1 MEKILL
7 IEDDADIRE
16 MLIDYLSGDGYEITA
31 YADGVSVGTDII
43 DYALALVDL
52 MLPKSNGFELIKKI
66 REISTIPIIIITAKN
81 SDHDKARGLSLG
93 ADDYVTK
100 PFSIVELSARIKAN
114 IRRVA
119 MYDVQTPTENVIRL
133 KDLQIDLSAHIVK
146 RGTDFIDLTRT
157 EFDILV
163 YLSKNRNRALS
174 KEAIYQKIWK
184 EPYYG
189 NENVLNTHMNRLR
202 NKLKNGDGEYIKTL
216 WGIGYKIMEE
226 RGIQDFKII
235 DDGQIHIF
243 DLTYDTSCF
252 AALFVQNGLR
262 LYQID
267 VVKKTL
273 EEYFFEVAGGNGC
286 SY

>member
-31 YADGVSVGTDII
+31 YADGVSVGVFTDIT
-43 DYALALVDL
+43 DYSLALVDL

-81 SDHDKARGLSLG
+81 NDHDKARGLSMG

-119 MYDVQTPTENVIRL
+119 MYDVQTPTENIIQL

-163 YLSKNRNRALS
+163 YLLKNRNRALS
-174 KEAIYQKIWK
+174 KESIYQKIWK

-216 WGIGYKIMEE
+216 WGIGYKIME
-226 RGIQDFKII
+226 D
-235 DDGQIHIF
+235 
-243 DLTYDTSCF
+243 
-252 AALFVQNGLR
+252 
-262 LYQID
+262 
-267 VVKKTL
+267 
-273 EEYFFEVAGGNGC
+273 
-286 SY
+286 

>member
-16 MLIDYLSGDGYEITA
+16 MLIDYLSGDGYQITV
-31 YADGVSVGTDII
+31 YADEVSVWAFTDIT
-43 DYALALVDL
+43 DYSLALVDL
-52 MLPKSNGFELIKKI
+52 MLPQSNGFELIKKI

-119 MYDVQTPTENVIRL
+119 MYDVQTPTENIIQL

-163 YLSKNRNRALS
+163 YLLKNRNRALS
-174 KEAIYQKIWK
+174 KESIYQKIWK

-216 WGIGYKIMEE
+216 WGIGYKIME
-226 RGIQDFKII
+226 D
-235 DDGQIHIF
+235 
-243 DLTYDTSCF
+243 
-252 AALFVQNGLR
+252 
-262 LYQID
+262 
-267 VVKKTL
+267 
-273 EEYFFEVAGGNGC
+273 
-286 SY
+286 

>member
-7 IEDDADIRE
+7 IEDDSDIRE

-31 YADGVSVGTDII
+31 YVDGISFESDTDIM
-43 DYALALVDL
+43 DYALVLVDL
-52 MLPKSNGFELIKKI
+52 MLPTTNGFDLIKKI

-119 MYDVQTPTENVIRL
+119 MYDVQTPAENIIQL
-133 KDLQIDLSAHIVK
+133 KDLQINLSAHIVK

-174 KEAIYQKIWK
+174 KENIYQKIWK

-202 NKLKNGDGEYIKTL
+202 NKLKNGDIEYIKTL
-216 WGIGYKIMEE
+216 WGIGYKIME
-226 RGIQDFKII
+226 D
-235 DDGQIHIF
+235 
-243 DLTYDTSCF
+243 
-252 AALFVQNGLR
+252 
-262 LYQID
+262 
-267 VVKKTL
+267 
-273 EEYFFEVAGGNGC
+273 
-286 SY
+286 

>member
-31 YADGVSVGTDII
+31 YADGVSVGVFTDIT
-43 DYALALVDL
+43 DYSLALVDL
-52 MLPKSNGFELIKKI
+52 MLPQSNGFELIKKI
-66 REISTIPIIIITAKN
+66 REISTLPIIIITAKN
-81 SDHDKARGLSLG
+81 NDHDKARGLSMG

-119 MYDVQTPTENVIRL
+119 IYDVQTPTENVIHL

-163 YLSKNRNRALS
+163 YLLKNRNRALS
-174 KEAIYQKIWK
+174 KESIYQKIWK

-202 NKLKNGDGEYIKTL
+202 NKLKNGDNEYIKTL
-216 WGIGYKIMEE
+216 WGIGYKIME
-226 RGIQDFKII
+226 D
-235 DDGQIHIF
+235 
-243 DLTYDTSCF
+243 
-252 AALFVQNGLR
+252 
-262 LYQID
+262 
-267 VVKKTL
+267 
-273 EEYFFEVAGGNGC
+273 
-286 SY
+286 

>member
-1 MEKILL
+1 MYQIWRKFYMEKILL

-31 YADGVSVGTDII
+31 YADGVSVGVFTDIT
-43 DYALALVDL
+43 DYSLALVDL
-52 MLPKSNGFELIKKI
+52 MLPQSNGFELIKKI
-66 REISTIPIIIITAKN
+66 REINTLPIIIITAKN
-81 SDHDKARGLSLG
+81 NDHDKARGLSMG

-119 MYDVQTPTENVIRL
+119 IYDVQTPTENVIHL

-174 KEAIYQKIWK
+174 KESIYQKIWK

-216 WGIGYKIMEE
+216 WGIGYKIME
-226 RGIQDFKII
+226 D
-235 DDGQIHIF
+235 
-243 DLTYDTSCF
+243 
-252 AALFVQNGLR
+252 
-262 LYQID
+262 
-267 VVKKTL
+267 
-273 EEYFFEVAGGNGC
+273 
-286 SY
+286 

>member
-1 MEKILL
+1 MEKVLL

-31 YADGVSVGTDII
+31 YADGVSVGVFTDIT
-43 DYALALVDL
+43 DYSLALVDL
-52 MLPKSNGFELIKKI
+52 MLPQSNGFELIKKI
-66 REISTIPIIIITAKN
+66 REISTLPIIIITAKN
-81 SDHDKARGLSLG
+81 NDHDKARGLSMG

-119 MYDVQTPTENVIRL
+119 IYDVQTPTENVIHL

-174 KEAIYQKIWK
+174 KESIYQKIWK

-216 WGIGYKIMEE
+216 WGIGYKIME
-226 RGIQDFKII
+226 D
-235 DDGQIHIF
+235 
-243 DLTYDTSCF
+243 
-252 AALFVQNGLR
+252 
-262 LYQID
+262 
-267 VVKKTL
+267 
-273 EEYFFEVAGGNGC
+273 
-286 SY
+286 

>member
-1 MEKILL
+1 MYQIWREFYMEKILL

-31 YADGVSVGTDII
+31 YADGVSVWAFTDIT
-43 DYALALVDL
+43 DYSLALVDL

-81 SDHDKARGLSLG
+81 SDHDKSRGLSLG

-119 MYDVQTPTENVIRL
+119 MYDVQTPTENIIQL

-163 YLSKNRNRALS
+163 YLLKNRNRALS
-174 KEAIYQKIWK
+174 KESIYQKIWK

-216 WGIGYKIMEE
+216 WGIGYKIME
-226 RGIQDFKII
+226 D
-235 DDGQIHIF
+235 
-243 DLTYDTSCF
+243 
-252 AALFVQNGLR
+252 
-262 LYQID
+262 
-267 VVKKTL
+267 
-273 EEYFFEVAGGNGC
+273 
-286 SY
+286 

>member
-1 MEKILL
+1 
-7 IEDDADIRE
+7 

-31 YADGVSVGTDII
+31 YADGVSVGVFTDIT
-43 DYALALVDL
+43 DYSLALVDL
-52 MLPKSNGFELIKKI
+52 MLPQSNGFELIKKI
-66 REISTIPIIIITAKN
+66 REISTLPIIIITAKN
-81 SDHDKARGLSLG
+81 NDHDKARGLSMG

-119 MYDVQTPTENVIRL
+119 MYDVQTPTENVIHL

-174 KEAIYQKIWK
+174 KESIYQKIWK

-189 NENVLNTHMNRLR
+189 NENILNTHMNRLR
-202 NKLKNGDGEYIKTL
+202 NKLKNGDNEYIKTL
-216 WGIGYKIMEE
+216 WGIGYKIME
-226 RGIQDFKII
+226 D
-235 DDGQIHIF
+235 
-243 DLTYDTSCF
+243 
-252 AALFVQNGLR
+252 
-262 LYQID
+262 
-267 VVKKTL
+267 
-273 EEYFFEVAGGNGC
+273 
-286 SY
+286 

>member
-1 MEKILL
+1 MYQIWRKFYMEKILL

-16 MLIDYLSGDGYEITA
+16 MLIDYLSGDGYQITV
-31 YADGVSVGTDII
+31 YADEVSVWAFTDIT
-43 DYALALVDL
+43 DYSLALVDL

-81 SDHDKARGLSLG
+81 SDHDKSRGLSLG

-119 MYDVQTPTENVIRL
+119 MYDVQTPTENIIQL

-163 YLSKNRNRALS
+163 YLLKNRNRALS
-174 KEAIYQKIWK
+174 KESIYQKIWK

-216 WGIGYKIMEE
+216 WGIGYKIME
-226 RGIQDFKII
+226 D
-235 DDGQIHIF
+235 
-243 DLTYDTSCF
+243 
-252 AALFVQNGLR
+252 
-262 LYQID
+262 
-267 VVKKTL
+267 
-273 EEYFFEVAGGNGC
+273 
-286 SY
+286 

>member
-1 MEKILL
+1 MYQIWREFYMEKILL

-31 YADGVSVGTDII
+31 YADGVSVGIFTDIT
-43 DYALALVDL
+43 DYSLALVDL
-52 MLPKSNGFELIKKI
+52 MLPQINGFELIKKI

-81 SDHDKARGLSLG
+81 SDHDKSRGLSMG

-119 MYDVQTPTENVIRL
+119 MYDVQTPTENIIQL

-174 KEAIYQKIWK
+174 KESIYQKIWK

-216 WGIGYKIMEE
+216 WGIGYKIME
-226 RGIQDFKII
+226 D
-235 DDGQIHIF
+235 
-243 DLTYDTSCF
+243 
-252 AALFVQNGLR
+252 
-262 LYQID
+262 
-267 VVKKTL
+267 
-273 EEYFFEVAGGNGC
+273 
-286 SY
+286 

>member
-1 MEKILL
+1 MYQIWREFYMEKILL

-31 YADGVSVGTDII
+31 YADGVSVWAFTDIT
-43 DYALALVDL
+43 DYSLALVDL

-81 SDHDKARGLSLG
+81 SDHDKARGLSMG

-119 MYDVQTPTENVIRL
+119 MYDVQTPTENIIQL

-163 YLSKNRNRALS
+163 YLLKNRNRALS
-174 KEAIYQKIWK
+174 KESIYQKIWK

-216 WGIGYKIMEE
+216 WGIGYKIME
-226 RGIQDFKII
+226 D
-235 DDGQIHIF
+235 
-243 DLTYDTSCF
+243 
-252 AALFVQNGLR
+252 
-262 LYQID
+262 
-267 VVKKTL
+267 
-273 EEYFFEVAGGNGC
+273 
-286 SY
+286 

>member
-31 YADGVSVGTDII
+31 YADGVSVWAFTDIT
-43 DYALALVDL
+43 DYSLALVDL
-52 MLPKSNGFELIKKI
+52 MLPQSNGFELIKKI

-81 SDHDKARGLSLG
+81 SDHDKARGLSMG

-119 MYDVQTPTENVIRL
+119 IYDVQTPTENVIHL

-174 KEAIYQKIWK
+174 KESIYQKIWK

-202 NKLKNGDGEYIKTL
+202 NKLKNGDNEYIKTL
-216 WGIGYKIMEE
+216 WGIGYKIME
-226 RGIQDFKII
+226 D
-235 DDGQIHIF
+235 
-243 DLTYDTSCF
+243 
-252 AALFVQNGLR
+252 
-262 LYQID
+262 
-267 VVKKTL
+267 
-273 EEYFFEVAGGNGC
+273 
-286 SY
+286 

>member
-31 YADGVSVGTDII
+31 YADGVSVWAFTDIT
-43 DYALALVDL
+43 DYSLALVDL

-81 SDHDKARGLSLG
+81 SDHDKSRGLSLG

-119 MYDVQTPTENVIRL
+119 MYDVQTPTENIIQL

-163 YLSKNRNRALS
+163 YLLKNRNRALS
-174 KEAIYQKIWK
+174 KESIYQKIWK

-202 NKLKNGDGEYIKTL
+202 NKLKIGDNEYIKTL
-216 WGIGYKIMEE
+216 WGIGYKIME
-226 RGIQDFKII
+226 D
-235 DDGQIHIF
+235 
-243 DLTYDTSCF
+243 
-252 AALFVQNGLR
+252 
-262 LYQID
+262 
-267 VVKKTL
+267 
-273 EEYFFEVAGGNGC
+273 
-286 SY
+286 

>member
-1 MEKILL
+1 MYQIWRKFYMEKILL

-31 YADGVSVGTDII
+31 YADGVSVGVFTDIT
-43 DYALALVDL
+43 DYSLALVDL
-52 MLPKSNGFELIKKI
+52 MLPQSNGFELIKKI
-66 REISTIPIIIITAKN
+66 REISTLPIIIITAKN
-81 SDHDKARGLSLG
+81 NDHDKARGLSMG

-119 MYDVQTPTENVIRL
+119 IYDVQTPTENIIQL

-174 KEAIYQKIWK
+174 KESIYQKIWK

-202 NKLKNGDGEYIKTL
+202 NKLKNGDGKYIKTL
-216 WGIGYKIMEE
+216 WGIGYKIME
-226 RGIQDFKII
+226 D
-235 DDGQIHIF
+235 
-243 DLTYDTSCF
+243 
-252 AALFVQNGLR
+252 
-262 LYQID
+262 
-267 VVKKTL
+267 
-273 EEYFFEVAGGNGC
+273 
-286 SY
+286 

>member
-31 YADGVSVGTDII
+31 YADGVSVGVFTDIT
-43 DYALALVDL
+43 DYSLALVDL
-52 MLPKSNGFELIKKI
+52 MLPQSNGFELIKKI
-66 REISTIPIIIITAKN
+66 REISTLPIIIITAKN
-81 SDHDKARGLSLG
+81 NDHDKARGLSMG

-119 MYDVQTPTENVIRL
+119 IYDVQTPTENVIHL

-174 KEAIYQKIWK
+174 KESIYQKIWK

-202 NKLKNGDGEYIKTL
+202 NKLKNGDNEYIKTL
-216 WGIGYKIMEE
+216 WGIGYKIM
-226 RGIQDFKII
+226 
-235 DDGQIHIF
+235 DD
-243 DLTYDTSCF
+243 
-252 AALFVQNGLR
+252 
-262 LYQID
+262 
-267 VVKKTL
+267 
-273 EEYFFEVAGGNGC
+273 
-286 SY
+286 

>member
-1 MEKILL
+1 MYQIWRKFYMEKILL

-31 YADGVSVGTDII
+31 YADGVSVGIFTDIT
-43 DYALALVDL
+43 DYSLALVDL
-52 MLPKSNGFELIKKI
+52 MLPQINGFELIKKI

-81 SDHDKARGLSLG
+81 SDHDKARGLSMG

-119 MYDVQTPTENVIRL
+119 MYDVQTPTENIIQL

-163 YLSKNRNRALS
+163 YLLKNRNRALS
-174 KEAIYQKIWK
+174 KESIYQKIWK

-216 WGIGYKIMEE
+216 WGIGYKIME
-226 RGIQDFKII
+226 D
-235 DDGQIHIF
+235 
-243 DLTYDTSCF
+243 
-252 AALFVQNGLR
+252 
-262 LYQID
+262 
-267 VVKKTL
+267 
-273 EEYFFEVAGGNGC
+273 
-286 SY
+286 

>member
-31 YADGVSVGTDII
+31 YADGVSVGVFTDIT
-43 DYALALVDL
+43 DYSLALVDL
-52 MLPKSNGFELIKKI
+52 MLPQINGFELIKKI
-66 REISTIPIIIITAKN
+66 REISTLPIIIITAKN
-81 SDHDKARGLSLG
+81 NDHDKARGLSMG

-119 MYDVQTPTENVIRL
+119 IYDVQMPTENVIHL

-174 KEAIYQKIWK
+174 KESIYQKIWK

-189 NENVLNTHMNRLR
+189 NENILNTHMNRLR
-202 NKLKNGDGEYIKTL
+202 NKLKNGDNEYIKTL
-216 WGIGYKIMEE
+216 WGIGYKIME
-226 RGIQDFKII
+226 D
-235 DDGQIHIF
+235 
-243 DLTYDTSCF
+243 
-252 AALFVQNGLR
+252 
-262 LYQID
+262 
-267 VVKKTL
+267 
-273 EEYFFEVAGGNGC
+273 
-286 SY
+286 

>member
-1 MEKILL
+1 MVQYIRYGGNLIWRKFDMRKILI

-16 MLIDYLSGDGYEITA
+16 MLIDYLNGDGYEITT
-31 YADGVSVGTDII
+31 YSDGVSFETDIDI
-43 DYALALVDL
+43 TDYALALVDL
-52 MLPKSNGFELIKKI
+52 MLPKINGFELIKKI

-114 IRRVA
+114 IRRVT
-119 MYDVQTPTENVIRL
+119 MYDAQTQAENVIQL

-174 KEAIYQKIWK
+174 KESIYQKIWK

-202 NKLKNGDGEYIKTL
+202 NKLKNGDEEYIKTI
-216 WGIGYKIMEE
+216 WGIGYKIMEDE
-226 RGIQDFKII
+226 KG
-235 DDGQIHIF
+235 
-243 DLTYDTSCF
+243 
-252 AALFVQNGLR
+252 
-262 LYQID
+262 
-267 VVKKTL
+267 
-273 EEYFFEVAGGNGC
+273 
-286 SY
+286 

>member
-31 YADGVSVGTDII
+31 YADGVSVWAFTDIT
-43 DYALALVDL
+43 DYSLALVDL
-52 MLPKSNGFELIKKI
+52 MLPQINGFELIKKI

-81 SDHDKARGLSLG
+81 SDHDKARGLSMG

-119 MYDVQTPTENVIRL
+119 MYDVQTPTENIIQL

-163 YLSKNRNRALS
+163 YLLKNRNRALS
-174 KEAIYQKIWK
+174 KESIYQKIWK

-216 WGIGYKIMEE
+216 WGIGYKIME
-226 RGIQDFKII
+226 D
-235 DDGQIHIF
+235 
-243 DLTYDTSCF
+243 
-252 AALFVQNGLR
+252 
-262 LYQID
+262 
-267 VVKKTL
+267 
-273 EEYFFEVAGGNGC
+273 
-286 SY
+286 

>member
-31 YADGVSVGTDII
+31 YADGVSVGIFTDIT
-43 DYALALVDL
+43 DYSLALVDL

-81 SDHDKARGLSLG
+81 SDHDKSRGLSLG

-119 MYDVQTPTENVIRL
+119 MYDVQTPTENIIQL

-163 YLSKNRNRALS
+163 YLLKNRNRALS
-174 KEAIYQKIWK
+174 KESIYQKIWK

-216 WGIGYKIMEE
+216 WGIGYKIME
-226 RGIQDFKII
+226 D
-235 DDGQIHIF
+235 
-243 DLTYDTSCF
+243 
-252 AALFVQNGLR
+252 
-262 LYQID
+262 
-267 VVKKTL
+267 
-273 EEYFFEVAGGNGC
+273 
-286 SY
+286 

>member
-31 YADGVSVGTDII
+31 YADGVSVGVFTDIT
-43 DYALALVDL
+43 DYSLALVDL

-81 SDHDKARGLSLG
+81 NDHDKARGLSMG

-119 MYDVQTPTENVIRL
+119 MYDVQTPTENIIQL

-163 YLSKNRNRALS
+163 YLLKNRNRALS
-174 KEAIYQKIWK
+174 KESIYQKIWK

-202 NKLKNGDGEYIKTL
+202 NKLKNGDEEYIKTL
-216 WGIGYKIMEE
+216 WGIGYKIME
-226 RGIQDFKII
+226 D
-235 DDGQIHIF
+235 
-243 DLTYDTSCF
+243 
-252 AALFVQNGLR
+252 
-262 LYQID
+262 
-267 VVKKTL
+267 
-273 EEYFFEVAGGNGC
+273 
-286 SY
+286 

>member
-1 MEKILL
+1 MYQIWREFYMEKILL

-31 YADGVSVGTDII
+31 YADGVSVWAFTDIT
-43 DYALALVDL
+43 DYSLALVDL

-81 SDHDKARGLSLG
+81 SDHDKSRGLSLG

-119 MYDVQTPTENVIRL
+119 MYDVQTPTENIIQL

-174 KEAIYQKIWK
+174 KESIYQKIWK

-202 NKLKNGDGEYIKTL
+202 NKLKNGDGKYIKTL
-216 WGIGYKIMEE
+216 WGIGYKIME
-226 RGIQDFKII
+226 D
-235 DDGQIHIF
+235 
-243 DLTYDTSCF
+243 
-252 AALFVQNGLR
+252 
-262 LYQID
+262 
-267 VVKKTL
+267 
-273 EEYFFEVAGGNGC
+273 
-286 SY
+286 

>member
-31 YADGVSVGTDII
+31 YADGVSVGVFTDIT
-43 DYALALVDL
+43 DYSLALVDL
-52 MLPKSNGFELIKKI
+52 MLPQSNGFELIKKI
-66 REISTIPIIIITAKN
+66 REISTLPIIIITAKN

-119 MYDVQTPTENVIRL
+119 MYDVQTPTENIIQL

-174 KEAIYQKIWK
+174 KESIYQKIWK

-202 NKLKNGDGEYIKTL
+202 TKLKNGDSEYIKTL
-216 WGIGYKIMEE
+216 WGIGYKIME
-226 RGIQDFKII
+226 D
-235 DDGQIHIF
+235 
-243 DLTYDTSCF
+243 
-252 AALFVQNGLR
+252 
-262 LYQID
+262 
-267 VVKKTL
+267 
-273 EEYFFEVAGGNGC
+273 
-286 SY
+286 

>member
-1 MEKILL
+1 MYQIWRKFYMEKILL

-31 YADGVSVGTDII
+31 YADGVSVGIFTDIT
-43 DYALALVDL
+43 DYSLALVDL

-81 SDHDKARGLSLG
+81 SDHDKSRGLSLG

-119 MYDVQTPTENVIRL
+119 MYDVQTPTENIIQL

-163 YLSKNRNRALS
+163 YLLKNRNRALS
-174 KEAIYQKIWK
+174 KESIYQKIWK

-216 WGIGYKIMEE
+216 WGIGYKIME
-226 RGIQDFKII
+226 D
-235 DDGQIHIF
+235 
-243 DLTYDTSCF
+243 
-252 AALFVQNGLR
+252 
-262 LYQID
+262 
-267 VVKKTL
+267 
-273 EEYFFEVAGGNGC
+273 
-286 SY
+286 

>member
-16 MLIDYLSGDGYEITA
+16 MLIDYLSGEGYQITA
-31 YADGVSVGTDII
+31 YADGVSVGVFTDIT
-43 DYALALVDL
+43 DYSLALVDL
-52 MLPKSNGFELIKKI
+52 MLPQSNGFELIKKI
-66 REISTIPIIIITAKN
+66 REISTLPIIIITAKN
-81 SDHDKARGLSLG
+81 NDHDKARGLSMG

-119 MYDVQTPTENVIRL
+119 IYDVQMPTENVIHL

-174 KEAIYQKIWK
+174 KESIYQKIWK

-202 NKLKNGDGEYIKTL
+202 NKLKNGDNEYIKTL
-216 WGIGYKIMEE
+216 WGIGYKIME
-226 RGIQDFKII
+226 D
-235 DDGQIHIF
+235 
-243 DLTYDTSCF
+243 
-252 AALFVQNGLR
+252 
-262 LYQID
+262 
-267 VVKKTL
+267 
-273 EEYFFEVAGGNGC
+273 
-286 SY
+286 

>member
-16 MLIDYLSGDGYEITA
+16 MLIDYLSGDGYQITV
-31 YADGVSVGTDII
+31 YADEVSVWAFTDIT
-43 DYALALVDL
+43 DYSLALVDL
-52 MLPKSNGFELIKKI
+52 MLPQINGFELIKKI

-81 SDHDKARGLSLG
+81 SDHDKSRGLSMG

-119 MYDVQTPTENVIRL
+119 MYDVQTPTENIIQL

-174 KEAIYQKIWK
+174 KESIYQKIWK

-216 WGIGYKIMEE
+216 WGIGYKIME
-226 RGIQDFKII
+226 D
-235 DDGQIHIF
+235 
-243 DLTYDTSCF
+243 
-252 AALFVQNGLR
+252 
-262 LYQID
+262 
-267 VVKKTL
+267 
-273 EEYFFEVAGGNGC
+273 
-286 SY
+286 

>member
-1 MEKILL
+1 MYQIWREFYMEKILL

-31 YADGVSVGTDII
+31 YADGVSVGVFTDIT
-43 DYALALVDL
+43 DYSLALVDL

-81 SDHDKARGLSLG
+81 SDHDKARGLSMG

-119 MYDVQTPTENVIRL
+119 MYDVQTPTENIIQV
-133 KDLQIDLSAHIVK
+133 KDLRIDLSAHIVK

-174 KEAIYQKIWK
+174 KESIYQKIWK

-216 WGIGYKIMEE
+216 WGIGYKIME
-226 RGIQDFKII
+226 D
-235 DDGQIHIF
+235 
-243 DLTYDTSCF
+243 
-252 AALFVQNGLR
+252 
-262 LYQID
+262 
-267 VVKKTL
+267 
-273 EEYFFEVAGGNGC
+273 
-286 SY
+286 

>member
-1 MEKILL
+1 MYQIWREFYMEKILL

-31 YADGVSVGTDII
+31 YADGVSVWAFTDIT
-43 DYALALVDL
+43 DYSLALVDL
-52 MLPKSNGFELIKKI
+52 MLPQINGFELIKKI

-81 SDHDKARGLSLG
+81 SDHDKSRGLSLG

-119 MYDVQTPTENVIRL
+119 MYDVQTPTENIIQL

-174 KEAIYQKIWK
+174 KESIYQKIWK

-216 WGIGYKIMEE
+216 WGIGYKIME
-226 RGIQDFKII
+226 D
-235 DDGQIHIF
+235 
-243 DLTYDTSCF
+243 
-252 AALFVQNGLR
+252 
-262 LYQID
+262 
-267 VVKKTL
+267 
-273 EEYFFEVAGGNGC
+273 
-286 SY
+286 

>member
-1 MEKILL
+1 MYQIWREFYMEKILL

-31 YADGVSVGTDII
+31 YADGVSVWAFTDIT
-43 DYALALVDL
+43 DYSLALVDL
-52 MLPKSNGFELIKKI
+52 MLPQSNGFELIKKI

-81 SDHDKARGLSLG
+81 SDHDKA
-93 ADDYVTK
+93 
-100 PFSIVELSARIKAN
+100 N

-119 MYDVQTPTENVIRL
+119 MYDVQTPTENIIQL

-174 KEAIYQKIWK
+174 KESIYQKIWK

-202 NKLKNGDGEYIKTL
+202 NKLKNGDNEYIKTL
-216 WGIGYKIMEE
+216 WGIGYKIME
-226 RGIQDFKII
+226 D
-235 DDGQIHIF
+235 
-243 DLTYDTSCF
+243 
-252 AALFVQNGLR
+252 
-262 LYQID
+262 
-267 VVKKTL
+267 
-273 EEYFFEVAGGNGC
+273 
-286 SY
+286 

>member
-31 YADGVSVGTDII
+31 YADGVSVGVFTDIT
-43 DYALALVDL
+43 DYSLALVDL
-52 MLPKSNGFELIKKI
+52 MLPQSNGFELIKKI
-66 REISTIPIIIITAKN
+66 REISTLPIIIITAKN
-81 SDHDKARGLSLG
+81 NDHDKARGLSMG

-100 PFSIVELSARIKAN
+100 PFSIAELSARIKAN

-119 MYDVQTPTENVIRL
+119 IYDVQTPTENVIHL

-174 KEAIYQKIWK
+174 KESIYQKIWK

-202 NKLKNGDGEYIKTL
+202 NKLKNGDNEYIKTL
-216 WGIGYKIMEE
+216 WGIGYKIME
-226 RGIQDFKII
+226 D
-235 DDGQIHIF
+235 
-243 DLTYDTSCF
+243 
-252 AALFVQNGLR
+252 
-262 LYQID
+262 
-267 VVKKTL
+267 
-273 EEYFFEVAGGNGC
+273 
-286 SY
+286 

>member
-31 YADGVSVGTDII
+31 YADGVSVGAFTDIT
-43 DYALALVDL
+43 DYSLALVDL
-52 MLPKSNGFELIKKI
+52 MLPKSNGFELIKKM

-114 IRRVA
+114 IRRVT
-119 MYDVQTPTENVIRL
+119 MYDVQTPAENVIHL
-133 KDLQIDLSAHIVK
+133 KDLQIDLSAHTVK

-157 EFDILV
+157 EFDILA

-174 KEAIYQKIWK
+174 KETIYQKIWK

-202 NKLKNGDGEYIKTL
+202 NKLKNGDNEYIKTL
-216 WGIGYKIMEE
+216 WGIGYKIMEDE
-226 RGIQDFKII
+226 I
-235 DDGQIHIF
+235 
-243 DLTYDTSCF
+243 
-252 AALFVQNGLR
+252 
-262 LYQID
+262 
-267 VVKKTL
+267 
-273 EEYFFEVAGGNGC
+273 
-286 SY
+286 

>member
-1 MEKILL
+1 MYQIWRKFYMEKILL

-31 YADGVSVGTDII
+31 YADGVSVGIFTDIT
-43 DYALALVDL
+43 DYSLALVDL

-81 SDHDKARGLSLG
+81 SDHDKARGLSMG

-119 MYDVQTPTENVIRL
+119 IYDVQMPTENVIHL

-163 YLSKNRNRALS
+163 YLLKNRNRALS
-174 KEAIYQKIWK
+174 KESIYQKIWK

-216 WGIGYKIMEE
+216 WGIGYKIME
-226 RGIQDFKII
+226 D
-235 DDGQIHIF
+235 
-243 DLTYDTSCF
+243 
-252 AALFVQNGLR
+252 
-262 LYQID
+262 
-267 VVKKTL
+267 
-273 EEYFFEVAGGNGC
+273 
-286 SY
+286 

>member
-31 YADGVSVGTDII
+31 YADGVSVWAFTDIT
-43 DYALALVDL
+43 DYSLALVDL
-52 MLPKSNGFELIKKI
+52 MLPQSNGFELIKKI

-81 SDHDKARGLSLG
+81 SDHDKARGLSMG

-119 MYDVQTPTENVIRL
+119 MYDVQTPTENIIQL

-174 KEAIYQKIWK
+174 KESIYQKIWK

-202 NKLKNGDGEYIKTL
+202 NKLKNGDNEYIKTL
-216 WGIGYKIMEE
+216 WGIGYKIME
-226 RGIQDFKII
+226 D
-235 DDGQIHIF
+235 
-243 DLTYDTSCF
+243 
-252 AALFVQNGLR
+252 
-262 LYQID
+262 
-267 VVKKTL
+267 
-273 EEYFFEVAGGNGC
+273 
-286 SY
+286 